1 MLFNL
6 QGTVRSA
13 SSRALSELSY
23 SSTDL
28 FVCQELFSILSKLFL
43 AALANSRS
51 LELLYLSTSSFV
63 CQELFSFLSELFC
76 AAVLPVD
83 PFIRQPVYS
92 ITPFAICQALFM
104 TFFII
109 FFLWSFMPS
118 HAYFITILLVYNF
131 HKFTFIGLKHYS

>member
-51 LELLYLSTSSFV
+51 LELLYLSTSSFI

-76 AAVLPVD
+76 AAVLPD
-83 PFIRQPVYS
+83 TPFIRQPAYS
-92 ITPFAICQALFM
+92 ITLFTICQALFM